1 MSAPVLS
8 VGGLRVRIGDRE
20 IVRGIQFDIHPGER
34 VGIVGESGSGKSL
47 TAHSVLRLLPR
58 NAAIIDGSVMHGG
71 RDLVTLNESELSS
84 VRGQSVSMIFQNAAA
99 ALNPVL
105 KIGRQVSD
113 VIAVHT
119 GGEGKAHIESAA
131 REVLVGTGLADVDA
145 VMNAY
150 PHQLSGGMAQR
161 VLIAM
166 ALSSKPELLIA
177 DEPTTGLDMSIQA
190 QVLGLLRKRVES
202 IGAALLLIS
211 HDIAVVGEICDRIA
225 VMYAGRIVEIGASR
239 DILQAPRHPYTK
251 ALLQCAGDSSVVLR
265 GAMPTIDGEPPDLS
279 RPIVGCSFADRCAI
293 STELCRTTP
302 PPQVPGTNDS
312 LAECHHV

>member
-8 VGGLRVRIGDRE
+8 VDGLKVRIGDRE
-20 IVRGIQFDIHPGER
+20 IVRGVRFDIRPGER

-47 TAHSVLRLLPR
+47 TALSVLRLLPR
-58 NAAIIDGSVMHGG
+58 SASIVDGSMLHQD
-71 RDLVTLNESELSS
+71 RDLAKLSEEQLGS
-84 VRGQSVSMIFQNAAA
+84 VRGRSVSMIFQNAAA

-113 VIAVHT
+113 VIAVHS
-119 GGEGKAHIESAA
+119 GGGKAHAEEAA
-131 REVLVGTGLADVDA
+131 REVLSETGLADVDA
-145 VMNAY
+145 VMSAY

-166 ALSSKPELLIA
+166 ALSSRPELLIA

-190 QVLGLLRKRVES
+190 QVLSLLRKRVES
-202 IGAALLLIS
+202 IDAALLLIS

-225 VMYAGRIVEIGASR
+225 VMYAGRIVEIGTAQS
-239 DILQAPRHPYTK
+239 ILHSPRHPYTK
-251 ALLQCAGDSSVVLR
+251 ALLQCATDSSISLR
-265 GAMPTIDGEPPDLS
+265 GTMPTIQGEPPDLS
-279 RPIVGCSFADRCAI
+279 KPVTGCSFADRCPI
-293 STELCRTTP
+293 STEICRTTP
-302 PPQVPGTNDS
+302 PPQVSGTNDS

>member
-8 VGGLRVRIGDRE
+8 VDDLKVRIGDRE
-20 IVRGIQFDIHPGER
+20 IVRGVRFDIRPGER

-47 TAHSVLRLLPR
+47 TALSMLRLLPR
-58 NAAIIDGSVMHGG
+58 SASISSGSVLHHD
-71 RDLVTLNESELSS
+71 RDLAKLNEDELGS
-84 VRGQSVSMIFQNAAA
+84 VRGRSVSMIFQNAAA

-105 KIGRQVSD
+105 KVGRQVAD
-113 VIAVHT
+113 VIAVHS
-119 GGEGKAHIESAA
+119 GSDGKAHVEAAA
-131 REVLVGTGLADVDA
+131 REVLADTGLADVDA

-166 ALSSKPELLIA
+166 ALSSRPELLIA

-190 QVLGLLRKRVES
+190 QVLSLLRKRVES

-225 VMYAGRIVEIGASR
+225 VMYAGRIVEIGTTQS
-239 DILQAPRHPYTK
+239 ILHSPRHPYTK
-251 ALLQCAGDSSVVLR
+251 ALLQCASDSSISLR
-265 GAMPTIDGEPPDLS
+265 GTMPTIHGEPPDLS
-279 RPIVGCSFADRCAI
+279 KPIVGCSFADRCPI
-293 STELCRTTP
+293 STEICRTTAP
-302 PPQVPGTNDS
+302 PLVPGTNDS
-312 LAECHHV
+312 IAECHHV